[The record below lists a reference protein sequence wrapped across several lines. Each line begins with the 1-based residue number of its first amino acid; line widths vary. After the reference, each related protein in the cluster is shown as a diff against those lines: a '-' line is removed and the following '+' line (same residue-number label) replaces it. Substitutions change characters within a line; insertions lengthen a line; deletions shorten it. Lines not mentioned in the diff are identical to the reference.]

1 MKKTRSLDHDGLDGI
16 IPSAANARSKA
27 DNSPVKSDKLP
38 AKSGRGKVVW
48 LFTGLGS
55 LLVGGFL
62 LQAVLQNPSSMSSEL
77 ASAGD
82 SSGSVSPGRN
92 TPLVPVPDQ
101 RSDQATDVTTT
112 VADSAPKVAA
122 MAEPQDLSGAE
133 PAANSIPES
142 DKQQPVELPTEPTG
156 AGIAKSPVLNAGQ
169 SDAMA
174 PFTVYFKFDSS
185 KLTLASVNSANEL
198 LSAAK
203 NCQNL
208 IKLNGHTCNL
218 GSDAANLQLGLMRAN
233 AVKKLLIANGIG
245 ATAILTT
252 SEGMR
257 RPAAP
262 NDTKE
267 GQALNRR
274 VELQCVDN

>member
-16 IPSAANARSKA
+16 IPSAAKARSKA
-27 DNSPVKSDKLP
+27 DIASVKSDKLP
-38 AKSGRGKVVW
+38 AKSSRGKVVW

-62 LQAVLQNPSSMSSEL
+62 LQAVLQNPSSMSSQL

-82 SSGSVSPGRN
+82 SSGSVPPGRN
-92 TPLVPVPDQ
+92 TPLVPAPEQ
-101 RSDQATDVTTT
+101 RSDQATDAAPP
-112 VADSAPKVAA
+112 VADSTPKVVA
-122 MAEPQDLSGAE
+122 MAEQQDLSDAE
-133 PAANSIPES
+133 AAANPIPGS

-156 AGIAKSPVLNAGQ
+156 AGIAKSPVLNGGQ
-169 SDAMA
+169 PDAMA

-185 KLTLASVNSANEL
+185 KLTLASANSANEL

-203 NCQNL
+203 NCQSL

-233 AVKKLLIANGIG
+233 AVKKLLLAKGIG
-245 ATAILTT
+245 ATAIITA

-257 RPAAP
+257 KPVAP